1 MDIAP
6 GDPIRDPRAPFGNA
20 CDTMLSYEVRAM
32 GDRVALIYDTPE
44 TAYIHEL
51 KLDQAA
57 IMLEQLVSAIREA
70 RATEQSWT

>member
-6 GDPIRDPRAPFGNA
+6 GSPARGPRAPFGDDA
-20 CDTMLSYEVRAM
+20 CDMLLSYEVCAM

-57 IMLEQLVSAIREA
+57 VMLEQLVSAIRQA
-70 RATEQSWT
+70 REIEGT

>member
-6 GDPIRDPRAPFGNA
+6 GEPTRAPRGPFGD
-20 CDTMLSYEVRAM
+20 DTFDTRLSYEVRAM
-32 GDRVALIYDTPE
+32 GDRVALIYDTPD

-57 IMLEQLVSAIREA
+57 IMLEQLVSAIRQA
-70 RATEQSWT
+70 REIERA

>member
-6 GDPIRDPRAPFGNA
+6 GDPAHGPRAPFGDA

-32 GDRVALIYDTPE
+32 GDRVALIYDTPDA
-44 TAYIHEL
+44 AYIHEL

-57 IMLEQLVSAIREA
+57 IMLEQLVSAIRQA
-70 RATEQSWT
+70 RAMEQSWA

>member
-1 MDIAP
+1 MDIASGEP
-6 GDPIRDPRAPFGNA
+6 AYGPEAPFGDA

-32 GDRVALIYDTPE
+32 GDRVALIYDTPKV
-44 TAYIHEL
+44 AYVHEL

-70 RATEQSWT
+70 RAIEQSWA

>member
-6 GDPIRDPRAPFGNA
+6 GDPSRGPRPPFGDDP
-20 CDTMLSYEVRAM
+20 CDTRLSYKVRAM
-32 GDRVALIYDTPE
+32 GDRVALIYDTPQ

-57 IMLEQLVSAIREA
+57 VMLEQLVNAIRQA
-70 RATEQSWT
+70 REIERA

>member
-6 GDPIRDPRAPFGNA
+6 GNPAYGPRAPFGDDA
-20 CDTMLSYEVRAM
+20 CDTLLSYEVRAM

-57 IMLEQLVSAIREA
+57 IMLEQLVSAIRQA
-70 RATEQSWT
+70 REIERS

>member
-6 GDPIRDPRAPFGNA
+6 GDPARGPRIPFGGDA
-20 CDTMLSYEVRAM
+20 CDTRLSYKVRAM

-57 IMLEQLVSAIREA
+57 IMLEQLVCAIRQA
-70 RATEQSWT
+70 REIERS